1 MPLMDSLHVAIALA
15 PLATY
20 LLVLAVINLSSR
32 PLVTSGGRDV
42 AALAIAMAGL
52 IVVGPMELF
61 LIEEAAIS
69 YGGWVWAMMLAA
81 YALLVILIILLMR
94 PRIVVYNVTLE
105 QLRPVLADAVAR
117 LDTDA
122 RWAGESLVM
131 PQLGVQLHL
140 EMAPMLK
147 NVQLVSSG
155 PQQTILGWRQLE
167 TALAAALRRTRT
179 APNPVGASLLIF
191 GVLIAATVSY
201 TLARDPSGVMQALNE
216 MLRR

>member
-20 LLVLAVINLSSR
+20 LLVLGVINLSSR
-32 PLVTSGGRDV
+32 PLVTSGGRDA

-61 LIEEAAIS
+61 LIEEAAVS
-69 YGGWVWAMMLAA
+69 YGGWVWGMMLAA
-81 YALLVILIILLMR
+81 YALLVILIVLLMR
-94 PRIVVYNVTLE
+94 PRIVVYNITLD

-117 LDTDA
+117 LDNDA

-140 EMAPMLK
+140 ETAPMLK
-147 NVQLVSSG
+147 NVQLVASG
-155 PQQTILGWRQLE
+155 PQQSIYGWRQLE
-167 TALAAALRRTRT
+167 TALAATLRRTRT

-191 GVLIAATVSY
+191 GVLIAAAISY
-201 TLARDPSGVMQALNE
+201 ILARDPSGVMQALNE